1 MLNWLAWLF
10 LTGLSIFSAVHALLN
25 KRDPRAA
32 LGWIVVCLSLP
43 GIGVLF
49 YWLLGVNRIRSRAR
63 DWQQQGPGRYWS
75 EANTCAWAS
84 HTFEIDPF
92 RSENYASLRSLSDSV
107 TRRPLLQGNRVEPL
121 YNGEQVFP
129 AMQVDLKPI
138 EKIKASDQVAEKLL
152 KHILQGGIAPGEKLP
167 PERELAALFNVTR
180 TTLREALKRLEQL
193 KLIAIRQGQGI
204 MVEDYR
210 TASID
215 VLLYLLTLDG
225 AIDLSILES
234 ILEARDLFG
243 REVARLAA
251 RRADQSDLD
260 QMARLMEKMAGT
272 KEPTELQLLDFELFR
287 LLALAGKNIV
297 YTLLMNMLKTLHEK
311 HVHLFAPLSSQMDIS
326 LQRAIVEAVRSGN
339 EAEAGEK
346 AGRFLSVGIELLKTL
361 KTM

>member
-1 MLNWLAWLF
+1 
-10 LTGLSIFSAVHALLN
+10 
-25 KRDPRAA
+25 
-32 LGWIVVCLSLP
+32 
-43 GIGVLF
+43 
-49 YWLLGVNRIRSRAR
+49 
-63 DWQQQGPGRYWS
+63 
-75 EANTCAWAS
+75 
-84 HTFEIDPF
+84 
-92 RSENYASLRSLSDSV
+92 
-107 TRRPLLQGNRVEPL
+107 
-121 YNGEQVFP
+121 
-129 AMQVDLKPI
+129 MQVDLKPI

-326 LQRAIVEAVRSGN
+326 LQWAIVEAVRSGN